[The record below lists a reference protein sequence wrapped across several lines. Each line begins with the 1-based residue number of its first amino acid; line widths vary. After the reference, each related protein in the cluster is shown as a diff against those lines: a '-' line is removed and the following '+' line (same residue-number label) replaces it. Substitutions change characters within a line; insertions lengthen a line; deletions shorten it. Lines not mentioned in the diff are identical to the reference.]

1 MNSSKWSNAELSILK
16 REWNRGLSRRQICS
30 LLKDYGFDRS
40 EASIDHMVR
49 KIGVQRKFENLV
61 NNKRVGHLDIESN
74 QLNAT
79 FGSMISWCIKEDG
92 GKVLCDYLRKED
104 YAVPNKL
111 QIDKRI
117 TESLVEALSQF
128 DVITTYYGEGFDLP
142 FIRSRAIYHGIQ
154 FPQYGSIISID
165 LWKIVRAKLRLHS
178 NRLDV
183 VGEFLGVNSKTK
195 LDPATWVKAV
205 FGDTKAVAEIVEHNK
220 QDVITLEKVY
230 NKIKPYSAG
239 VRRSI

>member
-1 MNSSKWSNAELSILK
+1 MNSWSKTEISTLV
-16 REWNRGLSRRQICS
+16 REWNKGCTRRQVVK
-30 LLKDYGFDRS
+30 LLADKGYDRS
-40 EASIDHMVR
+40 ESSIDCMVR
-49 KIGVQRKFENLV
+49 RLGIQRRYQQLTDG
-61 NNKRVGHLDIESN
+61 KRVGHLDIESN

-79 FGSMISWCIKEDG
+79 FGSMISWCIKQDN
-92 GKVLCDYLRKED
+92 GKILCDYLKKED

-117 TESLVEALSQF
+117 TQTLVDALSQF

-142 FIRSRAIYHGIQ
+142 FIRSRAMYHNIP
-154 FPQYGSIISID
+154 FPGYGSIISID
-165 LWKIVRAKLRLHS
+165 LWKIVRVKLRLHS

-183 VGEFLGVNSKTK
+183 VSEFLGVNSKTK

-230 NKIKPYSAG
+230 NKMKPYSAG